1 MRPTLALAVLLP
13 LLGGC
18 ADPGSMSFR
27 GRPLSVT
34 DAASR
39 LNDAAY
45 SAGAR
50 TGERL
55 GISPPADT
63 PAAGV
68 WRERPSWNEPREP
81 RQY

>member
-1 MRPTLALAVLLP
+1 MRPILALAALLP
-13 LLGGC
+13 LLAACGH
-18 ADPGSMSFR
+18 PGSMSFR
-27 GRPLSVT
+27 GTPLSVT
-34 DAASR
+34 EAASR

-68 WRERPSWNEPREP
+68 WRERPAGPEPRAY